1 MVGTPGKKVNSPV
14 LSSRTASLVEN
25 FSMMYS
31 LAPVARMLSTDR
43 LSA

>member
-1 MVGTPGKKVNSPV
+1 MVGTPGKYVYSPDF
-14 LSSRTASLVEN
+14 SRFTASLVEN

-31 LAPVARMLSTDR
+31 VAPVARMPSTEM